1 VRVHL
6 NAPVERLAMQRTIL
20 QQDEP
25 RFSFDPSAQHVDIR
39 LPELARGRSLAYT
52 LDLDPAD
59 VAPKGGGA

>member
-1 VRVHL
+1 
-6 NAPVERLAMQRTIL
+6 MQRTIL